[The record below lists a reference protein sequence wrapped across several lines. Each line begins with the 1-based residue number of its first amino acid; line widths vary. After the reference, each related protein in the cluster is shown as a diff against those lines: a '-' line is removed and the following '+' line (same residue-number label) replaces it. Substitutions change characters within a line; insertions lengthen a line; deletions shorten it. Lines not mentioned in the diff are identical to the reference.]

1 MSLYRYF
8 PKQSKAP
15 GETDVAAAAA
25 DCALTAR
32 EEQSIKDHMKSLQP
46 KDLASSR
53 KRKRASKYKP
63 TDPNERYEIAQY
75 ASKYGN
81 RPAATKYGVSESTI
95 RGYRTALAEQE
106 KQPQVDNR
114 PKNQI
119 HAKKRGRR
127 TLLPA
132 EIDAKVMEVA
142 RNLRLNGAVVNYNV
156 LISIAKGI
164 VSANDRTLLKE
175 NGGDIILSYKW
186 CESIFKR
193 MNWSNRKG
201 TTAKASI
208 APGLIREVGFAFY
221 KQVSEIVHAHNIPP
235 KLIINIDQTPLPY
248 VLISKYTMN
257 KKGEKKVPILGT
269 DDYRQITGTFS
280 VAMDGSFLPIQLIYK
295 GKTSR
300 SQPKYKFPKE
310 FHVTQNPTH
319 WANET
324 TSIELLEKIIIPYVK
339 RTRET
344 LGLPEDHAWL
354 LISDVFKAQ
363 WTELVKQTV
372 SDSSGYMVPIPS
384 CWTNYFQP
392 LDLTVNKSSK
402 SHLRNSAQTWYAGQ
416 IEKQIEAGK
425 SPHEIKVDIRISLL
439 KPLQA
444 KWIVQF
450 YDFIRNNP
458 SIVLN
463 GWKKSK
469 IPEHIHA
476 NQITLDP
483 FA

>member
-221 KQVSEIVHAHNIPP
+221 KQVSEIVHAHNM

-363 WTELVKQTV
+363 
-372 SDSSGYMVPIPS
+372 
-384 CWTNYFQP
+384 P